1 MCVALAQRQHRI
13 EMALRSNL
21 MGGTAAHTKVRPLNE
36 KRAIDNGAAAIS
48 EGECARSAGW

>member
-48 EGECARSAGW
+48 EGECARSAG